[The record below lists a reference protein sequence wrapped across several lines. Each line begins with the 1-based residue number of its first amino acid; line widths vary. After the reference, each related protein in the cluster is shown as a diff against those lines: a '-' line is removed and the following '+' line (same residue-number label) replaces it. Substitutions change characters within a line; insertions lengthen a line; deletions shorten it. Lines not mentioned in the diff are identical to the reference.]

1 MIGFKLLPRLKTY
14 LKLTDACHTKAKR
27 INKTG
32 ITGRTSTSGAN
43 GAYAS
48 GSFASTIAKFAISI
62 LLYNKLEIVDA
73 RLSNSF
79 YD

>member
-1 MIGFKLLPRLKTY
+1 LKKKEKNY

-32 ITGRTSTSGAN
+32 ITGSTSTSGAK

-48 GSFASTIAKFAISI
+48 GSFKSTIAKFAISF
-62 LLYNKLEIVDA
+62 LLYYLLEIFDA
-73 RLSNSF
+73 RLF
-79 YD
+79 KFHI